1 MQVLNQSASLLQTPL
16 LNPTQ
21 LRYYFQNPS
30 AFFKQKKKKK
40 TENLHA
46 WPFSLF
52 LYNRKK
58 S

>member
-21 LRYYFQNPS
+21 LRNYFQNPS

-40 TENLHA
+40 Q
-46 WPFSLF
+46 
-52 LYNRKK
+52 
-58 S
+58 